1 MLGLREAEHE
11 ESAPDAS
18 TLVVSRLS
26 CSLVGVTQSIQLV
39 PNTLVAAT
47 YEQAEVTES
56 FTCNFGLNPLYQDQF
71 LAGELQFVGFDE
83 DGEVRIVE
91 LPNHPFYVATLFL
104 PQVNS
109 SPAQPHPLIVAY
121 LSAAAH

>member
-1 MLGLREAEHE
+1 MLGLRAAEHE
-11 ESAPDAS
+11 ESAPDAN

-39 PNTLVAAT
+39 PDTLVAAT
-47 YEQAEVTES
+47 YGQAEVTES

-71 LAGELQFVGFDE
+71 LAGELQFVGFDNA
-83 DGEVRIVE
+83 GEVRIVE
-91 LPNHPFYVATLFL
+91 LPTHPFYVATLFL

-121 LSAAAH
+121 LRAAAH

>member
-1 MLGLREAEHE
+1 M
-11 ESAPDAS
+11 
-18 TLVVSRLS
+18 VSRLS
-26 CSLVGVTQSIQLV
+26 CSLAGVTQAIQLV

-47 YEQAEVTES
+47 YGQVAVTES

-71 LAGELQFVGFDE
+71 LAGELQFVGFD
-83 DGEVRIVE
+83 DTGEVRIVA

-109 SPAQPHPLIVAY
+109 SPAQPHPLIMAY
-121 LSAAAH
+121 LRAAAH

>member
-26 CSLVGVTQSIQLV
+26 CSLAGVTQLIRLV

-47 YEQAEVTES
+47 YGQAAVTES

-83 DGEVRIVE
+83 ADEVRIVE
-91 LPNHPFYVATLFL
+91 LPSHPFYVATLFL
-104 PQVNS
+104 PQLNS
-109 SPAQPHPLIVAY
+109 SPAHPHPLIVAY
-121 LSAAAH
+121 LRAAAH